1 MPDAAKPFAPQM
13 ADESA
18 SEHMPRER
26 RARVFKKGKMIFQ
39 NGLRSIPCIV
49 RNISDGGAL
58 LEFEQAY
65 MLPKEFDLHIDLED
79 YEVTCER
86 RWEEG
91 LRCGVQFIGE
101 KRPVAA
107 QRAQVLRSSEE
118 ALRNNEPD
126 HRRDSPDNFF
136 QRRHMDE
143 PHADERASVRR
154 NRPDA
159 GAGKP
164 TFGKR
169 R

>member
-1 MPDAAKPFAPQM
+1 MSDAAKPFAPHP

-18 SEHMPRER
+18 SDHLPRER
-26 RARVFKKGKMIFQ
+26 RARVFKKGKMVFQ
-39 NGLRSIPCIV
+39 NGLRSIPCVV

-107 QRAQVLRSSEE
+107 QRAQVLQSSEE
-118 ALRNNEPD
+118 ALRNELDN
-126 HRRDSPDNFF
+126 RRDSPDNFF
-136 QRRHMDE
+136 QRRHMGE
-143 PHADERASVRR
+143 PHPDERASVRR
-154 NRPDA
+154 NRQDII
-159 GAGKP
+159 GSKP

>member
-1 MPDAAKPFAPQM
+1 MPDTKPAPEQRQT
-13 ADESA
+13 ADDA
-18 SEHMPRER
+18 IAVPRAR

-39 NGLRSIPCIV
+39 DGLRSIPCLV

-86 RWEEG
+86 RWEDG
-91 LRCGVQFIGE
+91 LRCGVAFVGE
-101 KRPVAA
+101 KRPTGKERV
-107 QRAQVLRSSEE
+107 QVLQSSEE
-118 ALRNNEPD
+118 ALLNAPNERMEAPD
-126 HRRDSPDNFF
+126 AFLARIRPENAPHSSEPV
-136 QRRHMDE
+136 QRT
-143 PHADERASVRR
+143 
-154 NRPDA
+154 RPA

>member
-1 MPDAAKPFAPQM
+1 MSDAKHHPQSP

-18 SEHMPRER
+18 SELMPRER
-26 RARVFKKGKMIFQ
+26 RARVFKKGKMVFQ
-39 NGLRSIPCIV
+39 QGLRSIPCVV
-49 RNISDGGAL
+49 RNISDGGAM

-65 MLPKEFDLHIDLED
+65 MLPKEFELHIDLEN

-91 LRCGVQFIGE
+91 LRCGVQFISE
-101 KRPVAA
+101 KRHVTA

-118 ALRNNEPD
+118 ALKSVLDERSE
-126 HRRDSPDNFF
+126 SPDNFF
-136 QRRHMDE
+136 QRRQIGE
-143 PHADERASVRR
+143 AVPERRESARRVRTVDSSGR
-154 NRPDA
+154 
-159 GAGKP
+159 P